1 MKVACPCAI
10 VAHPSCHHQKWKVKG
25 FNLKLSSLLIT
36 PSHFYIV
43 DFHSAWPSKNFQ
55 MMSFTQPGQ
64 VKISKWWF
72 SSMLK
77 VGCSEDPKCVKF
89 RYVWWVPGWN
99 FQKTIFPRSEMF
111 SLTTLKCTWI
121 FRLWQVNPLK
131 SGGKT
136 GRSKPEQQ
144 QHLRCNNFGRQN
156 TVLRK
161 LAKHPPLYRALPHVT
176 NQNDG
181 NL

>member
-1 MKVACPCAI
+1 
-10 VAHPSCHHQKWKVKG
+10 
-25 FNLKLSSLLIT
+25 
-36 PSHFYIV
+36 
-43 DFHSAWPSKNFQ
+43 
-55 MMSFTQPGQ
+55 
-64 VKISKWWF
+64 
-72 SSMLK
+72 MLK

-156 TVLRK
+156 MFFKETGKTGHCHMWPIKMMVIYRTLVMILIVFDTKKEKEGDHHDGTENK
-161 LAKHPPLYRALPHVT
+161 LSAVFSCPAHCLSLAWLGTT
-176 NQNDG
+176 NNQSLHNFTEWP
-181 NL
+181 